1 MASAKEQRNVIYM
14 SRLECLQAALE
25 WHLARQFFANQ
36 RRVEITTV
44 KSEHDQAT
52 VEVFRAAEEHFGQ
65 RIRQVVTKGSPAS
78 ASAELASQYTAV
90 FLDGD
95 HSYKG
100 CRADFDFAL
109 TLNPRLI
116 ALHDI
121 VDSDWHAY
129 ARCCVSR
136 VWNELQDQYRTLEKA
151 SGEWAGIGVVKLD

>member
-1 MASAKEQRNVIYM
+1 LVVI
-14 SRLECLQAALE
+14 
-25 WHLARQFFANQ
+25 N
-36 RRVEITTV
+36 
-44 KSEHDQAT
+44 
-52 VEVFRAAEEHFGQ
+52 
-65 RIRQVVTKGSPAS
+65 GSPAS
-78 ASAELASQYTAV
+78 ARAELASQYTAV

-95 HSYKG
+95 HGYKG

-136 VWNELQDQYRTLEKA
+136 VWSELKEQYKTLEKA
-151 SGEWAGIGVVKLD
+151 SDEWGGIGIVTLS